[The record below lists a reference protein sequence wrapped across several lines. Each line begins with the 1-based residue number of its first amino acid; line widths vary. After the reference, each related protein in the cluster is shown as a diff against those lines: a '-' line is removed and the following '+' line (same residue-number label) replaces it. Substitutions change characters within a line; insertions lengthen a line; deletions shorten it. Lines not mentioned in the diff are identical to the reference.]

1 MRESQAIEL
10 KVNGETRRLAISPAT
25 PLLYALRNDLGLKGA
40 KYGCGTELCGAC
52 KVLINGVDVPSCQ
65 LPVGHVAGLE
75 ITTVEGLAGDD
86 ELHPLQETFL
96 EEQAAQCGFCTAGMI
111 IAAQGLLNRVRYPSD
126 DEIRDALSG
135 NLCRCGVYDR
145 VRRAIKLRIGRLE
158 APNLHLIDGE
168 PLESGGAEAERSPS
182 LESFPLIDDW
192 IAINE
197 DRSVSV
203 FSGKV
208 ELGQGIATA
217 LAQIAAEELDVAL
230 DRIRLVMADTQ
241 LTPDEGGTT
250 GSRSLETSGVAIR
263 SAAAAAREHLLAL
276 AFEQLDSLTPAAEL
290 SVVDGLITDERSG
303 RSTDYWEL
311 LAGKRFFDRRP
322 VRPDVPLKSPDSYT
336 LVGSS
341 AKRLDLPSKVS
352 GGAAYVHDLA
362 PEGMLHARV
371 VRPPGY
377 YARLVNFDRDAV
389 LRLPGVVELVQDGQF
404 IAVVAEREEQALWA
418 ADKARECAT
427 WGYKADL
434 PPAEQ
439 TYADL
444 LSKPAQSQLVIAG
457 AVVDDAIPAIQ
468 APEAASQTLGATYT
482 RPFQMHASLGPSA
495 ALALWQDEQLTVWS
509 HTQAAFVLRG
519 ALAQVL
525 ELDEAQIRVI
535 HAEGAGC
542 YGHNGAD
549 DVAMDAALV
558 ARALPGRPISLK
570 WTRWD
575 EHVWEPYGSAMALQL
590 CASLSARG
598 EIIDWN
604 HDVWSYAHS
613 TRPALGLVTS
623 GLLAA
628 WHLAEPFA
636 PQQPRP
642 MGGYHSGAHRN
653 ADPIYALPRVRVA
666 RHAVADSPLRVS
678 ALRSLGAYA
687 NVFAIESFLDELA
700 LAAAVDPLEFRLR
713 HLRDERARAALL
725 AAAERADWSNRAR
738 VKAGGEGW
746 GLALAQYKNLQA
758 YCAIVVKLRVNRDSG
773 EIDLQ
778 HVIIAADAGQV
789 VNSDGLSNQLEGG
802 FVQAASWTLYEAV
815 QFDRSGITSVD
826 WETYPILP
834 FAAAPRIETVIV
846 NRPGLPFLG
855 AGEAAQNP
863 APAAIANAVF
873 DAVGV
878 RLRDIPFTP
887 DKVLAGLTKSTQN
900 ECWRATYPIAG
911 VFSYGRAGGS
921 PIQAFH
927 VG

>member
-1 MRESQAIEL
+1 MIEL
-10 KVNGETRRLAISPAT
+10 NVNGETRQLDISPQT

-52 KVLINGVDVPSCQ
+52 KVLVDGVDAPSCQ
-65 LPVGHVAGLE
+65 LPVGHVAGLQ
-75 ITTVEGLAGDD
+75 ITTVEGLAEGDA
-86 ELHPLQETFL
+86 LHPLQETFL

-111 IAAQGLLNRVRYPSD
+111 IAAQGLLNRIRYPSD
-126 DEIRDALSG
+126 DEIRAALSR

-145 VRRAIKLRIGRLE
+145 VKRAIKLRIGRLE
-158 APNLHLIDGE
+158 PSNVRVSDGE
-168 PLESGGAEAERSPS
+168 PLAEGGANPSPSPS
-182 LESFPLIDDW
+182 LAAFPLIDDW
-192 IAINE
+192 IAFND

-230 DRIRLVMADTQ
+230 DRVRVVMADTRV
-241 LTPDEGGTT
+241 TPDEGGTT

-263 SAAAAAREHLLAL
+263 AAAASAREHLLAL
-276 AFEQLDSLTPAAEL
+276 AYEELDSLTPAAEL
-290 SVVDGLITDERSG
+290 RVVDGVITDERSG
-303 RSTDYWEL
+303 RSTDFWEL
-311 LAGKRFFDRRP
+311 LAGRRHFDGKP
-322 VRPDVPLKSPDSYT
+322 VRPEITLKSPEDYT
-336 LVGSS
+336 LVGRS
-341 AKRLDLPSKVS
+341 ARRLDLRSKVS
-352 GGAAYVHDLA
+352 GGDSYVHDLA

-377 YARLVNFDRDAV
+377 HARLVEFDREAA

-404 IAVVAEREEQALWA
+404 IAVVAEREEEALSA
-418 ADKARECAT
+418 ADAARNFAG
-427 WGYKADL
+427 WRYDADL
-434 PPAEQ
+434 PPAEKIF
-439 TYADL
+439 ADL
-444 LSKPAQSQLVIAG
+444 LNKPAQSQLVRDG
-457 AVVDDAIPAIQ
+457 AVVEDAIPDIDPPAN
-468 APEAASQTLGATYT
+468 ARKLGATYT

-495 ALALWQDEQLTVWS
+495 ALALWQDGRLIVWS

-525 ELDEAQIRVI
+525 DMDEAQIRVI

-542 YGHNGAD
+542 YGHSGAD
-549 DVAMDAALV
+549 DVALDAALV
-558 ARALPGRPISLK
+558 ARAMPGKPISLK

-575 EHVWEPYGSAMALQL
+575 EHAWEPYGSAMALKLQ
-590 CASLSARG
+590 ASLSNRG

-613 TRPALGLVTS
+613 TRPAVGLATS

-628 WHLAEPFA
+628 RHLAEPFA
-636 PQQPRP
+636 PQQPRA

-653 ADPIYALPRVRVA
+653 ADPIYALPRRRVA

-687 NVFAIESFLDELA
+687 NVFAIESFMDELA
-700 LAAAVDPLEFRLR
+700 LAAAADPLEFRLR
-713 HLRDERARAALL
+713 HLRDERARAVLL
-725 AAAERADWSNRAR
+725 AAAERADWSKRA
-738 VKAGGEGW
+738 ATQASEGW
-746 GLALAQYKNLQA
+746 GLALAQYKNLQC
-758 YCAIVVKLRVNRDSG
+758 YCAVVVKLAVDRESG
-773 EIDLQ
+773 EIDLR
-778 HVIIAADAGQV
+778 HVVIAADAGQV
-789 VNSDGLSNQLEGG
+789 VNPDGLSNQLEGG

-815 QFDRSGITSVD
+815 RFDRRGITSVD

-834 FAAAPRIETVIV
+834 FSAAPTIETLII

-863 APAAIANAVF
+863 TPAAIANAVY
-873 DAVGV
+873 DAVGL

-887 DKVLAGLTKSTQN
+887 DKVLAGLSETQ
-900 ECWRATYPIAG
+900 
-911 VFSYGRAGGS
+911 SS
-921 PIQAFH
+921 
-927 VG
+927 